1 MLHDIR
7 YAYRL
12 LKKTPLATMLM
23 VMALALGIG
32 SNVGSYSI
40 FDSLLLHPF
49 RYPNVDRIL
58 HLWETL
64 PRLNLQYGGVSPR
77 DFADFQE
84 QSRSFEQLAAY
95 RPWTVNMTG
104 GDRLE
109 RVNGVKVTAGFF
121 RVFAASAK
129 LGRTLADS
137 ESDSGTDRIAVLSES
152 FWHARFASRPDITGQ
167 SIALGGQNYTIAG
180 VMPDEFDYPL
190 AAEVWVPL
198 TFTPSEKAGSDFR
211 DLLVVGLL
219 KKSVSIAEA
228 SAEVQALAQRF
239 GEQFPATN
247 RDWSASVTPLTQVS
261 DGAEVSRQFIRV
273 ILIAGLFLL
282 LLAGT
287 NVAGIQL
294 ARSTSRIKTLAIESA
309 LGASRLRLAR
319 LLCVETILVALAGG
333 GLGMIAAFWLN
344 VVNRN
349 SIPAFVYQM
358 IPGLRFIGIDS
369 KAIIFTIVLC
379 LITGVLCSVPA
390 MAHLLLK
397 QSSTFL
403 GAVISQGNRTL
414 AGDRRS
420 RLRHILVTCEVA
432 GALLLLVGAGV
443 MMNTFQ
449 HMARLNL
456 GFNPSNLLTAE
467 ISLPKQQYPANP
479 QVHTFFDR
487 VLPDL
492 AALPNVRSASMEGGL
507 GEAVAF
513 SVEGFEE
520 ADKTKRMPDIR
531 IVGTNYFNT
540 LQLPILRGR
549 VIGEEDR
556 PSAAPVVVVSES
568 VAKRYFDGID
578 PIGRRIHFA
587 VGTQPPWYTVVGVC
601 GDTTQW
607 FTNTPEPAIYIA
619 YRQAPELSLV
629 ARTTTLLL
637 RTAGDPSLAAFGVI
651 ARVRG
656 ADPGEPIYKMQT
668 MEQSFRDQR
677 SGVEASA
684 RILTLNGLIAIF
696 LAVTGIYG
704 VVSYFVSQRTKE
716 IGVRIALGAAPR
728 GILKMTLW
736 SAGRIVGY
744 GLGIGV
750 PAAYLLMRIL
760 SSALYDVVVVK
771 WTTFSGV
778 TLLLTAAAL
787 LAAYLPARRAAK
799 IDPIIA
805 LRAE

>member
-1 MLHDIR
+1 MI
-7 YAYRL
+7 
-12 LKKTPLATMLM
+12 LM
-23 VMALALGIG
+23 VLSLALGIG
-32 SNVGSYSI
+32 SNVGSYNV
-40 FDSLLLHPF
+40 FDALLLHPF

-58 HLWETL
+58 RVWETL
-64 PRLNLQYGGVSPR
+64 PRLNLQYGGVSPS
-77 DFADFQE
+77 DFADFRAE
-84 QSRSFEQLAAY
+84 SRSFEQLAAY

-104 GDRLE
+104 GDRPE
-109 RVNGVKVTAGFF
+109 RLNGAKVTAGFF
-121 RVFAASAK
+121 SVFSASAK
-129 LGRTLADS
+129 FGRTLADT
-137 ESDSGTDRIAVLSES
+137 ESDSGADRVAVVSES
-152 FWHARFASRPDITGQ
+152 FWHARFASRPDIAGQ
-167 SIALGGQNYTIAG
+167 TIALGGQNYTIVG

-190 AAEVWVPL
+190 ATDVWVPL
-198 TFTPSEKAGSDFR
+198 TFTPTEKAGRDFR

-219 KKSVSIAEA
+219 KKQVSVAQA
-228 SAEVQALAQRF
+228 AAEVQALARRF
-239 GEQFPATN
+239 GEQFPSTN
-247 RDWSASVTPLTQVS
+247 RDWSASVTPLSQVS
-261 DGAEVSRQFIRV
+261 VGAEVSRQFIRV

-333 GLGMIAAFWLN
+333 CLGIIAAFWLN
-344 VVNRN
+344 AVNRN

-358 IPGLRFIGIDS
+358 IPGLRFIEIDS
-369 KAIIFTIVLC
+369 KAILFTIGLC
-379 LITGVLCSVPA
+379 LVTGVLCSMPA
-390 MAHLLLK
+390 IAHLLLK

-414 AGDRRS
+414 AGGPRN

-449 HMARLNL
+449 HMVQLNL
-456 GFNPSNLLTAE
+456 GFNPSNVLTAE
-467 ISLPKQQYPANP
+467 INLPKQGYPANSR
-479 QVHTFFDR
+479 VHAFFDR
-487 VLPDL
+487 VLPEL
-492 AALPNVRSASMEGGL
+492 SALPNVRSASMEDGL

-513 SVEGFEE
+513 SVEGLNE
-520 ADKTKRMPDIR
+520 ADKTKSMPDIR
-531 IVGTNYFNT
+531 VVGTNYFNT
-540 LQLPILRGR
+540 LQLPIIRGR
-549 VIGEEDR
+549 VIAEEDG

-568 VAKRYFDGID
+568 VAKRYFDGMD

-601 GDTTQW
+601 GDTIEW
-607 FTNTPEPAIYIA
+607 FTNTPEPAIYIS
-619 YRQAPELSLV
+619 YRQAPALSLV
-629 ARTTTLLL
+629 ARTARLVL
-637 RTAGDPSLAAFGVI
+637 RTSGDPSLAASGVI
-651 ARVRG
+651 ARVRT
-656 ADPGEPIYKMQT
+656 ADPAEPVYQMQT

-684 RILTLNGLIAIF
+684 RILTLNALIAIF

-704 VVSYFVSQRTKE
+704 IISYFVSQRTKE
-716 IGVRIALGAAPR
+716 IGVRIALGAAPS

-744 GLGIGV
+744 GLAIGV
-750 PAAYLLMRIL
+750 PAAYLLMRVL
-760 SSALYDVVVVK
+760 SSMLYNVIVVK

-778 TLLLTAAAL
+778 TLVLTAAGL
-787 LAAYLPARRAAK
+787 LAAYVPARRAAK

-805 LRAE
+805 LRLD